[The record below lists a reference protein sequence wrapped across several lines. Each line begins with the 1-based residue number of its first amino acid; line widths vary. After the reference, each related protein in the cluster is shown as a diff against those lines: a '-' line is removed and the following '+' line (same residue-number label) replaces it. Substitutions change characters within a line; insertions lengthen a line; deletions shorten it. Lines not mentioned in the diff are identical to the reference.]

1 MATQPGSPTP
11 LIFIH
16 GAFTGAWTWS
26 EHIVPWFQER
36 GYVATALD
44 LPGHGDRDDVAQ
56 LQDFG
61 IDDFTDAVLA
71 AIDDV
76 ESPPILIGHSM
87 GGYVAQCV
95 AGRRDLAGLVL
106 VSSVPPTGLAAPTM
120 TLAAQDP
127 GLWMSMTRMVTT
139 GDVDHGPSL
148 NEMERLVFGD
158 SSREIVKRYL
168 PKLQTESRKA
178 MFEMQALRFPNPL
191 ALMGADARVIGMDKD
206 ALLPSIF
213 LHATAMTFRTHA
225 TVLKGMGHMAM
236 IEHDWHRLA
245 EAIETALIDLG
256 AAVVE
261 PA

>member
-1 MATQPGSPTP
+1 MVQKADNPIP
-11 LIFIH
+11 LLFIH

-26 EHIVPWFQER
+26 EHIIPWFDQR
-36 GYVATALD
+36 GYAATALD
-44 LPGHGDRDDVAQ
+44 LPGHGSRDDVDR

-61 IDDFTDAVLA
+61 IDDYADAVIA
-71 AIDDV
+71 AIDALDA
-76 ESPPILIGHSM
+76 PPVLIGHSM

-95 AGRRDLAGLVL
+95 AGKRDLTGLVL

-127 GLWMSMTRMVTT
+127 GLWMSMSRMVAT
-139 GDVDHGPSL
+139 GEVDHGPSPK
-148 NEMERLVFGD
+148 EMERLVFGE
-158 SSREIVKRYL
+158 SSREIIKRYL

-178 MFEMQALRFPNPL
+178 MYEMQALKFPNPL
-191 ALMGADARVIGMDKD
+191 ALMGTKARVIGMDKD
-206 ALLPSIF
+206 ALLPSVF
-213 LHATAMTFRTHA
+213 LHATAMTFRTQA

-236 IEHDWHRLA
+236 LEHDWHRLA